1 MSPIAAI
8 NSSYSTY
15 QYLSQNYY
23 QRKQKHKAEEII
35 DKDTFEHST
44 YSPYMLYNGQGQ
56 LYTNCSSRLQVTI

>member
-15 QYLSQNYY
+15 QYLAQNYY
-23 QRKQKHKAEEII
+23 QGRQKQKVDKPV

-44 YSPYMLYNGQGQ
+44 YSPYMLYNEQGQ
-56 LYTNCSSRLQVTI
+56 LYTNCSSRLRVNI

>member
-23 QRKQKHKAEEII
+23 QGRQKQKVEKSV

-56 LYTNCSSRLQVTI
+56 LYTNCSSRLQVSI

>member
-23 QRKQKHKAEEII
+23 QGKQKHKTEEIT

-56 LYTNCSSRLQVTI
+56 LYTNCSSRVQVTI